1 MYFFLDFQIRQA
13 YIVSIKVRQA
23 NRKFLSILE
32 NGGGGF
38 EYKRDF

>member
-23 NRKFLSILE
+23 NRKFLE